1 MDLVEKIK
9 ILQNHLKVRNFKKV
23 IEGSKVLLNKMPN
36 NDYLLNITGMAYQG
50 LSQHDNSIKCFNRAL
65 KHSPNNLAAMN
76 NLANS
81 LKAIGKL
88 EESKDLYE
96 NILKIN
102 PNYINAYNN
111 YANLK
116 TLVNDYDGAIQLYKK
131 AYSIIEK
138 MDNVPNSTITGILFS
153 LAAAYQSANKIEE
166 TQEIVKKILS
176 IDPSHVG
183 AHKLTGS
190 LIKYSNDNEES
201 MKHIKEMEEVDKQ
214 INNQDLLKK
223 VDISYALGKSY
234 EDLKNY
240 EKAFHYLS
248 KANQLKFDKKGS
260 NLEAEKKAIRNII
273 KIFDGIDLKNSNIEP
288 QEKKIIFILGMPRS
302 GTTLTEQ
309 IVASHNEVYGA
320 GELIYLQQVLKK
332 NFVNDS
338 KYEKQ
343 RIIDFQNLSKNIIF
357 EEYLN
362 YFNLYN
368 FKEKIITDKA
378 PQNFRLIGF
387 IKLFF
392 PNSKVLHC
400 FRNPKDNCL
409 SLYKN
414 TFASDMMNW
423 TNKQE
428 DIAEYYNLYSE
439 IMSFWK
445 DKIPE
450 FIHDVEY
457 EKLVENK
464 EEEIKKILKFCDLDW
479 DEKCLSPEKNS
490 KTPIKTVSIAQARQP
505 IYKTSLNNSNN
516 FDKYLGNMYN
526 ILKQNID

>member
-1 MDLVEKIK
+1 MDSLEKIK
-9 ILQNHLKVRNFKKV
+9 ILKNQLTVRNFKKV
-23 IEGSKVLLNKMPN
+23 IEGSKILLNKMPN

-50 LSQHDNSIKCFNRAL
+50 LSQHENSIKCFNRAL
-65 KHSPNNLAAMN
+65 RYSPNNLAVMN

-116 TLVNDYDGAIQLYKK
+116 TLVNDYDGATELYKS
-131 AYSIIEK
+131 AYSILEKIE
-138 MDNVPNSTITGILFS
+138 NAPTATVAGILFS
-153 LAAAYQSANKIEE
+153 LATAYQSANNIEE
-166 TQEIVKKILS
+166 TKKTIDKILS

-183 AHKLTGS
+183 AHKLISS
-190 LIKYSNDNEES
+190 LTKYSNENKKTIE
-201 MKHIKEMEEVDKQ
+201 HIKNMEEIDKQ
-214 INNQDLLKK
+214 IEQQDFHKK

-248 KANQLKFDKKGS
+248 KANQLKFEKKGS
-260 NLEAEKKAIRNII
+260 NIEAEKKAIKNII
-273 KIFDGIDLKNSNIEP
+273 KIFEGIDLDKSNNDLR
-288 QEKKIIFILGMPRS
+288 EKKIIFILGMPRS

-309 IVASHNEVYGA
+309 IVASHNKVYGA

-332 NFVNDS
+332 NFVNES

-343 RIIDFQNLSKNIIF
+343 KIIDYQNLSKNIIF
-357 EEYLN
+357 QEYLN
-362 YFNLYN
+362 YFNLYSI
-368 FKEKIITDKA
+368 KENIITDKA

-445 DKIPE
+445 DKIPD

>member
-9 ILQNHLKVRNFKKV
+9 ILKNHLNVRNFKKV
-23 IEGSKVLLNKMPN
+23 IDGSKILLNRMPN

-50 LSQHDNSIKCFNRAL
+50 LSQHDNSIKCFNQAL

-81 LKAIGKL
+81 LKATGKL
-88 EESKDLYE
+88 EESKNLYE

-116 TLVNDYDGAIQLYKK
+116 TLVNDYNGAIELYKN
-131 AYSIIEK
+131 ACSIIEK
-138 MDNVPNSTITGILFS
+138 IDNVPKSTVTGILFS
-153 LAAAYQSANKIEE
+153 LATAYQSANKIDE
-166 TQEIVKKILS
+166 TKQTIKKILS
-176 IDPSHVG
+176 IDSSHI
-183 AHKLTGS
+183 ATHKLVSS
-190 LIKYSNDNEES
+190 LTKYSNDNQES
-201 MKHIKEMEEVDKQ
+201 IKHIQNMEEINKQ
-214 INNQDLLKK
+214 INDQDHIQK

-234 EDLKNY
+234 EDLKDY
-240 EKAFHYLS
+240 DKAFYYLRI
-248 KANQLKFDKKGS
+248 ANQLKYEKKGS
-260 NLEAEKKAIRNII
+260 NIESEKKAIRNII
-273 KIFDGIDLKNSNIEP
+273 KIFEGIDLNNSNKAP

-309 IVASHNEVYGA
+309 IVASHSEVYGA

-332 NFVNDS
+332 NFVNES

-343 RIIDFQNLSKNIIF
+343 RIIDFQNLSKNIIHQ
-357 EEYLN
+357 EYLN

-400 FRNPKDNCL
+400 FRNPRDNCL

-414 TFASDMMNW
+414 TFASYMMNW

-445 DKIPE
+445 KKIPD

-464 EEEIKKILKFCDLDW
+464 EEEIRKILKFCDLEW
-479 DEKCLSPEKNS
+479 DEKCLRPEKNS

-505 IYKTSLNNSNN
+505 IYKSSLNNSTN
-516 FDKYLGNMYN
+516 FDKHLSKMFS
-526 ILKQNID
+526 ILKS